1 MLEQNHRKM
10 RSKYVSLGFIPAM
23 LVAFTLLF
31 ANCKKSD
38 DNNNSNTSGSARVAV
53 RLTDDPASYDALWL
67 DVQQVSIISE
77 TGVTTNLTPARPG
90 LYNLLALRNGIDTLL
105 VTAPVPAGTIS
116 QIRLILGGNNSIV
129 VNGTSYPLNT
139 PSAQES
145 GLKLNLHET
154 IQDGGSYT
162 FWLDF
167 DAAKSIVQTGNGQ
180 YKLKPVIRA
189 YTALTD
195 GRISGYVLPLA
206 SLTTVYAI
214 NGTDTFS
221 AIPAANGYFQIN
233 GLPAATYQVVYDAS
247 AVGFTDVTVNNVQV
261 SFGTTVN
268 LGTRTMGP

>member
-1 MLEQNHRKM
+1 MNKKTYLQ
-10 RSKYVSLGFIPAM
+10 SALTA
-23 LVAFTLLF
+23 LLLTTALF
-31 ANCKKSD
+31 FSNCNKSD
-38 DNNNSNTSGSARVAV
+38 DSGGSSGNAQVAV
-53 RLTDDPASYDALWL
+53 RLTDAPAAYEALWL
-67 DVQQVSIISE
+67 DIQQVQIISE
-77 TGVTTNLTPARPG
+77 AGATTTLTPARPG

-105 VTAPVPAGTIS
+105 TTAAVPSGTVS
-116 QIRLILGGNNSIV
+116 QIRLILGPNNSIV
-129 VNGTSYPLNT
+129 VSGTSYALNT

-154 IQDGGSYT
+154 LVAGGSYT

-167 DAAKSIVQTGNGQ
+167 DAGKSILQTGNGQ

-221 AIPAANGYFQIN
+221 AIPASNGYFQIG
-233 GLPAATYQVVYDAS
+233 GLPSGNYQVLYDAGVATYS
-247 AVGFTDVTVNNVQV
+247 DVTVNNVQV
-261 SFGTTVN
+261 SYGATTD
-268 LGTRTMGP
+268 LGVRTMVP